1 MSRIGFEQNE
11 IFIGEL
17 LNMRRELLVAFPESR
32 QRV

>member
-1 MSRIGFEQNE
+1 MSRIGLEENE

-17 LNMRRELLVAFPESR
+17 LNMRRELLVAFPERR